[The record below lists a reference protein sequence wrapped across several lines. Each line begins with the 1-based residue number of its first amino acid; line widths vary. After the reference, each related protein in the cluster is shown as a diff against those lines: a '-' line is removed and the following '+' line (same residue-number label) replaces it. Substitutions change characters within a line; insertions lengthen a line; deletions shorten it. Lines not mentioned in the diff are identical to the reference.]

1 MSAHYV
7 ITDIGMGI
15 IPEAKSKYLR
25 QTAAIAVKF
34 KTCQQI
40 PGTESVNQGWQELPA
55 NRQLS

>member
-15 IPEAKSKYLR
+15 IPEAKIKYLR

-34 KTCQQI
+34 KTKTSSCQ
-40 PGTESVNQGWQELPA
+40 PMGA
-55 NRQLS
+55 NSDSTPEARHQR

>member
-25 QTAAIAVKF
+25 QTAAIAVF
-34 KTCQQI
+34 
-40 PGTESVNQGWQELPA
+40 PRMMPPA
-55 NRQLS
+55 